1 MKKFG
6 DIWVLRATLDKRL
19 ALCLYAVFINF
30 LIGCDELSL
39 QACQIEVKGICYDK
53 PKASNPPLTA
63 SWQIIDIDTKKP
75 IPGVWIS
82 FYWKKFPDGQQSG
95 SSCARNVMGQ
105 TDANGRFSNTA
116 EDGSWMFA
124 EVFLFKPGFQRIRYQ
139 RLLEQTHVTDKYDI
153 SQEFVGKYPGWE
165 TELKAMGYRLD
176 ATSTT
181 NNYYKNFEL
190 GADYPSIMSAAWYPE
205 GERQYWVSKR
215 GIPDGREISSL
226 GIYTCYS
233 RALGKTDPNAEF
245 VGYQGPDYDED
256 SPWNR
261 EKAMDAYHVICDE
274 KWDSVPAD
282 FEFTQSNRYTSKASG
297 LVPKSNYDALK
308 SLLPEYFAIPVQSGS
323 SIRPMTHMER
333 TAFCNYVAPFAEST
347 KEPR

>member
-1 MKKFG
+1 MKKFC
-6 DIWVLRATLDKRL
+6 DDRSVLFKILIFS
-19 ALCLYAVFINF
+19 CAVFFNF
-30 LIGCDELSL
+30 LAGCDKLSIPP
-39 QACQIEVKGICYDK
+39 CQIEVKGICYDK

-95 SSCARNVMGQ
+95 SCARNVMGQ

-116 EDGSWMFA
+116 EDGSWMFT
-124 EVFLFKPGFQRIRYQ
+124 EVFMFKPGFQRIRYQ
-139 RLLEQTHVTDKYDI
+139 RLLEQTYVTDKYDI

-176 ATSTT
+176 TTSTT

-190 GADYPSIMSAAWYPE
+190 GADYLSIMSAAWQPE

-245 VGYQGPDYDED
+245 IGYQGPEYDQN
-256 SPWNR
+256 SVWNR

-274 KWDSVPAD
+274 KWDSVPNE
-282 FEFTQSNRYTSKASG
+282 FEWTSTPSYYNSAIEIIPNLDTKA
-297 LVPKSNYDALK
+297 LD
-308 SLLPEYFAIPVQSGS
+308 SLLANYLAGLRS
-323 SIRPMTHMER
+323 SNSRPLTKIER
-333 TAFCNYVAPFAEST
+333 KAFCEYLAPFAE
-347 KEPR
+347 KESK